1 MKFAVFVVPRG
12 EERMQDVDAEALAR
26 TRNAK
31 KGGKVIKEEG
41 MVIVTKISAQRP
53 VIRRV
58 IGAGAM
64 PIATRVVVMVA
75 VTEPLGMVIMTAFV
89 TAAGDNDTGSDYS
102 TGSDDCDRGVMTVV
116 IAWPVYCG

>member
-41 MVIVTKISAQRP
+41 
-53 VIRRV
+53 
-58 IGAGAM
+58 
-64 PIATRVVVMVA
+64 
-75 VTEPLGMVIMTAFV
+75 TE
-89 TAAGDNDTGSDYS
+89 
-102 TGSDDCDRGVMTVV
+102 
-116 IAWPVYCG
+116 W